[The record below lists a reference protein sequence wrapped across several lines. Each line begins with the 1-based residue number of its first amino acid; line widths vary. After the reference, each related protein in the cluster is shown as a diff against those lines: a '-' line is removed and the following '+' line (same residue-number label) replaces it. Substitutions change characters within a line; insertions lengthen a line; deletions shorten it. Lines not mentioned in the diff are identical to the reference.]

1 MAIKGLKVKMGNE
14 KYIPLENLAAQIEQ
28 GVRDMQSGNLSK
40 EGMEQ
45 LQIKSRDLHER
56 LTILRFK
63 AFEAMVR
70 MDEDVRF
77 IKEDESQTNLIDSI
91 AEVTAI
97 ETPKKAKKKRGR
109 KSLAE
114 SLQSL
119 PLSSIGEG
127 LTILDRA
134 NFTSTLFSNDTT
146 NFNDML
152 DSVDA
157 CSHFEAACE
166 VFNNS
171 IKTEGT
177 KPEIESAIQGFKMRI
192 TRRFQS

>member
-1 MAIKGLKVKMGNE
+1 MTESKMTDE
-14 KYIPLENLAAQIEQ
+14 KHIPLENLAAQIEQ
-28 GVRDMQSGNLSK
+28 GVRDMQSGNMSK

-63 AFEAMVR
+63 AFEAMVKV
-70 MDEDVRF
+70 DEDVRF
-77 IKEDESQTNLIDSI
+77 DKEDESQTNLIDSI

-97 ETPKKAKKKRGR
+97 EMPPKSKKKMGK

-134 NFTSTLFSNDTT
+134 NFTSTLFSNDTK

-157 CSHFEAACE
+157 CRHFEAAWD
-166 VFNNS
+166 VFHKS
-171 IKTEGT
+171 INTMGT
-177 KPEIESAIQGFKMRI
+177 KPEIESAIEGFKMRI

>member
-1 MAIKGLKVKMGNE
+1 LAIKGLKVKMGDE
-14 KYIPLENLAAQIEQ
+14 KHIPLENLAAQIEQ

-70 MDEDVRF
+70 LDEDVSF
-77 IKEDESQTNLIDSI
+77 NKEDESQTNLIDSI

-97 ETPKKAKKKRGR
+97 DTPKKTKKKRGR

-134 NFTSTLFSNDTT
+134 NFTSTLFSNDTK

-157 CSHFEAACE
+157 CSHFEAACD

>member
-1 MAIKGLKVKMGNE
+1 MTESKMGDE
-14 KYIPLENLAAQIEQ
+14 KHIPLENLAAQIEQ
-28 GVRDMQSGNLSK
+28 GVRNMQSGNMSK
-40 EGMEQ
+40 EDMEQ
-45 LQIKSRDLHER
+45 LQVKSRDLHER

-63 AFEAMVR
+63 AFEAMVKL
-70 MDEDVRF
+70 DENVSF
-77 IKEDESQTNLIDSI
+77 NKEDESQTNLIDSI

-97 ETPKKAKKKRGR
+97 EKPQESKKKKGR

-134 NFTSTLFSNDTT
+134 NFTSTLFSNNTK

-157 CSHFEAACE
+157 CSHIEAACD
-166 VFNNS
+166 VFHKS
-171 IKTEGT
+171 INTMGT
-177 KPEIESAIQGFKMRI
+177 KPDIESAIEGFKVRI

>member
-1 MAIKGLKVKMGNE
+1 MTESKMGDE
-14 KYIPLENLAAQIEQ
+14 KHIPLENLAAQIEQ
-28 GVRDMQSGNLSK
+28 GVRNMQSGNMSK
-40 EGMEQ
+40 EDMEQ

-63 AFEAMVR
+63 AFEAMVKL
-70 MDEDVRF
+70 DENVSF
-77 IKEDESQTNLIDSI
+77 NKEDESQTNLIDSI

-97 ETPKKAKKKRGR
+97 EKPQESKKKKSR

-134 NFTSTLFSNDTT
+134 NFTSTLFSNNTK

-152 DSVDA
+152 DSIDA
-157 CSHFEAACE
+157 CSHIEAACD
-166 VFNNS
+166 VFHES
-171 IKTEGT
+171 INTMGT
-177 KPEIESAIQGFKMRI
+177 KPEIESAIEGFKVRI

>member
-1 MAIKGLKVKMGNE
+1 LAIKGLKVKMGDE
-14 KYIPLENLAAQIEQ
+14 KHIPLENLAAQIEQ

-70 MDEDVRF
+70 LDEDVSF
-77 IKEDESQTNLIDSI
+77 NKEDESQTNLIDSI

-97 ETPKKAKKKRGR
+97 DTPKKTKKKRDR

-114 SLQSL
+114 SLQTL

-134 NFTSTLFSNDTT
+134 NFTSTLFSNDTK

-157 CSHFEAACE
+157 CSHFEAACD

>member
-1 MAIKGLKVKMGNE
+1 MTESKMGDE
-14 KYIPLENLAAQIEQ
+14 KHIPLENLAAQIEQ
-28 GVRDMQSGNLSK
+28 GVRNMQSGNMSK
-40 EGMEQ
+40 EDMEQ

-63 AFEAMVR
+63 AFEAMVKL
-70 MDEDVRF
+70 DENVSF
-77 IKEDESQTNLIDSI
+77 NKEDESQTNLIDSI

-97 ETPKKAKKKRGR
+97 EKPQESKKKKGR

-134 NFTSTLFSNDTT
+134 KFTSTLFSNNTK

-157 CSHFEAACE
+157 CSHIEAACD
-166 VFNNS
+166 VFHKS
-171 IKTEGT
+171 INTMGT
-177 KPEIESAIQGFKMRI
+177 KPDIESAIEGFKVRI

>member
-1 MAIKGLKVKMGNE
+1 MGDE
-14 KYIPLENLAAQIEQ
+14 KHIPLENLAAQIEQ

-40 EGMEQ
+40 EGMEH

-70 MDEDVRF
+70 LDEDVSF
-77 IKEDESQTNLIDSI
+77 NKEDESQTNLIDSI

-157 CSHFEAACE
+157 CSHFEAACD

-171 IKTEGT
+171 LKTKGT

>member
-1 MAIKGLKVKMGNE
+1 MTESKMGDE
-14 KYIPLENLAAQIEQ
+14 KHIPLENLAAQIEQ
-28 GVRDMQSGNLSK
+28 GVRNMQSGNMSK
-40 EGMEQ
+40 EDMEQ
-45 LQIKSRDLHER
+45 LQVKSRDLHER

-63 AFEAMVR
+63 AFEAMVKL
-70 MDEDVRF
+70 DENVSF
-77 IKEDESQTNLIDSI
+77 NKEDESQTNLIDSI

-97 ETPKKAKKKRGR
+97 EKPQESKKKKGR

-134 NFTSTLFSNDTT
+134 NFTSTLFSNNTK

-157 CSHFEAACE
+157 CSHIEAACD
-166 VFNNS
+166 VFHKS
-171 IKTEGT
+171 INTMGT
-177 KPEIESAIQGFKMRI
+177 KTDIESAIEGFKVRI

>member
-1 MAIKGLKVKMGNE
+1 LAIKGLKVKMGDE
-14 KYIPLENLAAQIEQ
+14 KHIPLENLAAQIEQ

-70 MDEDVRF
+70 LDEDVSF
-77 IKEDESQTNLIDSI
+77 NKEDESQTNLIDSI

-97 ETPKKAKKKRGR
+97 ETPKKSKKKRGR

-134 NFTSTLFSNDTT
+134 NFTSTLFSNDTK

-157 CSHFEAACE
+157 CSHFEAACD

>member
-1 MAIKGLKVKMGNE
+1 MGDE
-14 KYIPLENLAAQIEQ
+14 KHIPLQDLATQIEK
-28 GVRDMQSGNLSK
+28 GVRDMQSGNISK
-40 EGMEQ
+40 EGMEE

-70 MDEDVRF
+70 LDEDVSF
-77 IKEDESQTNLIDSI
+77 NKEDESQTNLLDSI

-97 ETPKKAKKKRGR
+97 ETPKKSNPKKNR

-114 SLQSL
+114 SLQYL

-146 NFNDML
+146 SFNDML
-152 DSVDA
+152 DSVDE
-157 CSHFEAACE
+157 CSDVEAACE
-166 VFNNS
+166 VFKNS
-171 IKTEGT
+171 LSTNGT
-177 KPEIESAIQGFKMRI
+177 KPEIESAIKGFEMRI
-192 TRRFQS
+192 TRRFPL

>member
-1 MAIKGLKVKMGNE
+1 MGDD
-14 KYIPLENLAAQIEQ
+14 KHIPLENLAAQIEQ
-28 GVRDMQSGNLSK
+28 GVRDMQSGNMSK
-40 EGMEQ
+40 EGMER

-63 AFEAMVR
+63 AFEAMVKV
-70 MDEDVRF
+70 DEDEDEDLRF
-77 IKEDESQTNLIDSI
+77 NKEDESQTNLIDSI

-97 ETPKKAKKKRGR
+97 KMPQKSKKKRGR
-109 KSLAE
+109 KSISE

-119 PLSSIGEG
+119 PLSSIAEG

-134 NFTSTLFSNDTT
+134 NFTSTLFSNNTK

-157 CSHFEAACE
+157 CSHVEAACD
-166 VFNNS
+166 VFEKS
-171 IKTEGT
+171 INTMGT
-177 KPEIESAIQGFKMRI
+177 KPEIKSAIEGFKVRI